1 MYQIFL
7 QKLNGRGR
15 NTGYPVPPAQIP
27 ACATNALGSSLE
39 YERQSGTLLDA
50 HQPIQSTRFPGAVS
64 GPRLSDRCSSWAKS
78 FPPHP
83 PPRAGSHCSVA
94 SSVLRLCPTSH
105 LRSYLLLS
113 LYFNKSTRCAHRVQ
127 MRPPRFRTK
136 DFSTCMRST
145 TARGPMP
152 YSPLTYDTILLSLQR
167 KEISTSKFDPFR
179 SSILSLWPPL

>member
-1 MYQIFL
+1 MVAVGIPVT
-7 QKLNGRGR
+7 R
-15 NTGYPVPPAQIP
+15 YPPRRSQRALLTHWAPPSS
-27 ACATNALGSSLE
+27 TNVKAV
-39 YERQSGTLLDA
+39 TLLDA
-50 HQPIQSTRFPGAVS
+50 HQPTQSTRLPGAVS

-94 SSVLRLCPTSH
+94 SSVIRLCPTSH

-136 DFSTCMRST
+136 DFSTCMGST
-145 TARGPMP
+145 TAQGSMSCLPNRI
-152 YSPLTYDTILLSLQR
+152 TRCCLLLNGTGSA
-167 KEISTSKFDPFR
+167 PR
-179 SSILSLWPPL
+179 S